1 MQIEFKK
8 ISFDTNSIKSYI
20 KEYLPN
26 VLNTIYN
33 HLKFVSLGRN
43 KVISFSSIIQL
54 NEPYT
59 VYSRVIE
66 KVTKTPEEIE
76 ALKLK
81 REEKKKALEAL
92 TDEEKAVLA
101 AEKEA
106 KEKAKVLRVQQKM
119 IFNALSPEEKIE
131 YRKKQKEERKLSRED
146 KN

>member
-54 NEPYT
+54 DEPYT